1 MTHFPLFFNLKDKD
15 IIIFGGGHHALQK
28 IKKLKPFEPRLTV
41 ISECI
46 SDDIKNTGGITFKEQ
61 KFCKSDLD
69 INPLFVIIAEDEKT
83 TAEIYA
89 ECNHRH
95 IPVNAV
101 DRLEYCD
108 IIFPSVTASENLCIG
123 ISSGGL
129 SPTAT
134 VEFKERFENQIPEN
148 TDEIIE
154 WMPSVKAYVKQTVNA
169 STQKQA
175 LREIFKEAIDKN
187 RTLEKYETDGII
199 KKFL

>member
-1 MTHFPLFFNLKDKD
+1 M
-15 IIIFGGGHHALQK
+15 
-28 IKKLKPFEPRLTV
+28 
-41 ISECI
+41 
-46 SDDIKNTGGITFKEQ
+46 
-61 KFCKSDLD
+61 
-69 INPLFVIIAEDEKT
+69 FVIIAEDEKT